1 MEVMELKCVMV
12 LESREEL
19 RSLFYQMAACIFG
32 SETKRI
38 ENAGYIKEIIL
49 DPLIKTAEYYK
60 DLELT
65 SSICIAEI
73 GIMNAAISKS
83 FFKRVIIYIRTIK
96 KFKKSIKVKRP

>member
-1 MEVMELKCVMV
+1 MGVIV

-19 RSLFYQMAACIFG
+19 RLLSYQMAACIFG
-32 SETKRI
+32 TESKRI

-49 DPLIKTAEYYK
+49 DPLMKRAEYHK
-60 DLELT
+60 DLELI

-83 FFKRVIIYIRTIK
+83 FFKRAMTYRKTMK
-96 KFKKSIKVKRP
+96 KFEKSIKVKRP